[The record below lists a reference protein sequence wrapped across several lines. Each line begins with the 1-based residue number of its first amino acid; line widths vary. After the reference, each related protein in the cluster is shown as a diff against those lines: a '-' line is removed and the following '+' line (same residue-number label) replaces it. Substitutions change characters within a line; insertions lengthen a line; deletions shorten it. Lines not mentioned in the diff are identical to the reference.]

1 MTLSL
6 LGREIVRHRSPI
18 CYSLNMRNPLK
29 HKKTIPFWLLGITA
43 AAYGAALGYLYAR
56 QDKLVFQP
64 SVKHPLRHLFME
76 KYGERAREYAIE
88 GESVLK
94 GWWVDSVDES
104 DTVVIYFG
112 GNAEN
117 IDTVIFLASNIPE
130 VTMVSM
136 HYRGYGMSEGKPSET
151 GLFADALRIVD
162 HVSAAHPD
170 KRIVLF
176 GRSLGSGVAL
186 YAAAKRPGLVEHVI
200 LTTPYDS
207 ISRVA
212 KRHYGWVPVHAL
224 LRHKFDSLV
233 SAPHVVAP
241 TTIIVAAKDEYIPEE
256 HPRNLAKA
264 LVNTTVTWHEV
275 EAADHTT
282 IHDWNQTWRYVREAL
297 HRSTSIVPAPLQ
309 ADAAPVISPNT

>member
-1 MTLSL
+1 
-6 LGREIVRHRSPI
+6 
-18 CYSLNMRNPLK
+18 MRNPLK
-29 HKKTIPFWLLGITA
+29 NKKTIPLWLLGVTA
-43 AAYGAALGYLYAR
+43 ATYGIALGYLYAR

-64 SVKHPLRHLFME
+64 SVKHPLRHLFIE

-88 GESVLK
+88 GDAILK
-94 GWWVDSVDES
+94 GWWVDAVDES

-117 IDTVIFLASNIPE
+117 IDSVIFLASNIPE

-162 HVSAAHPD
+162 HVSSTHPD

-186 YAAAKRPGLVEHVI
+186 YAAAKRPGLVDHVI

-212 KRHYGWVPVHAL
+212 KRHYGWVPVQAL

-233 SAPHVVAP
+233 SAPYVVAP

-264 LVNTTVTWHEV
+264 LINTTVTWHEV
-275 EAADHTT
+275 GAADHTT
-282 IHDWNQTWRYVREAL
+282 IHDWNQTWRYIREAL
-297 HRSTSIVPAPLQ
+297 QAKSVPL
-309 ADAAPVISPNT
+309 ISPNT

>member
-88 GESVLK
+88 GEAVLK
-94 GWWVDSVDES
+94 GWWVDAVDES

-200 LTTPYDS
+200 LTTP
-207 ISRVA
+207 
-212 KRHYGWVPVHAL
+212 
-224 LRHKFDSLV
+224 
-233 SAPHVVAP
+233 
-241 TTIIVAAKDEYIPEE
+241 
-256 HPRNLAKA
+256 
-264 LVNTTVTWHEV
+264 
-275 EAADHTT
+275 
-282 IHDWNQTWRYVREAL
+282 
-297 HRSTSIVPAPLQ
+297 
-309 ADAAPVISPNT
+309 